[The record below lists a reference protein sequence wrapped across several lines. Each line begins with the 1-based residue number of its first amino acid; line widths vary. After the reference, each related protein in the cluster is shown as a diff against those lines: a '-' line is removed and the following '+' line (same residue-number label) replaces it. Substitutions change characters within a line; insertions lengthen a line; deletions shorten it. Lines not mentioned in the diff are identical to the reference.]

1 MRLPS
6 RRTVLLFT
14 AQVRRCAHRPEW
26 LGRTAPF
33 TQAGV
38 MGSTEEEYVLGN
50 TAPLAAQCRTMELRL
65 GNGGWTFPSEI
76 EMAAEQ

>member
-1 MRLPS
+1 
-6 RRTVLLFT
+6 
-14 AQVRRCAHRPEW
+14 
-26 LGRTAPF
+26 
-33 TQAGV
+33 

-50 TAPLAAQCRTMELRL
+50 SAPLAAQCRTMELRL